1 MKVPFHSAVETQF
14 FEYLLKRGYPRDAIT
29 FEPYLGERLRPD
41 FAITD
46 PVLDQRLAYIEVKN
60 RLMPNGMHQA
70 FKQLKTYASAAKAV
84 GASAYLAIPSEKP
97 TIEEPFDFYYVDKND
112 SVKLLPTELLP
123 TYHSLLSDVVATR
136 KAQIET
142 SQEQTKDYFRIT
154 CWILAAVV
162 FILIVVDFVC
172 NLNAIEVMNATRLI
186 MLGIS
191 VALIVIPYAQ
201 KLKILGIEYERYVQK
216 SKNSSIESYKRVDM
230 DAENCDY
237 DAMEFTTSNQNANL
251 RDSGRKKGPL

>member
-1 MKVPFHSAVETQF
+1 MKEPFHSEVETKF

-29 FEPYLGERLRPD
+29 FEPHLGERLRPD

-46 PVLDQRLAYIEVKN
+46 PLLDQRLAYIEVKN
-60 RLMPNGMHQA
+60 RLRPKSMHQA
-70 FKQLKTYASAAKAV
+70 FEQLKVFAVAAKVV
-84 GASAYLAIPSEKP
+84 GASVYLAAPSEKP
-97 TIEEPFDFYYVDKND
+97 TAEEPFDFYYVDKDD
-112 SVKLLPTELLP
+112 SVKLLPTALLP

-142 SQEQTKDYFRIT
+142 SREQTKDHFRIA

-162 FILIVVDFVC
+162 FILTIVDFIC
-172 NLNAIEVMNATRLI
+172 DLNAIEVMNATRLTL
-186 MLGIS
+186 LGIS

-216 SKNSSIESYKRVDM
+216 SKDSSIES
-230 DAENCDY
+230 
-237 DAMEFTTSNQNANL
+237 
-251 RDSGRKKGPL
+251 